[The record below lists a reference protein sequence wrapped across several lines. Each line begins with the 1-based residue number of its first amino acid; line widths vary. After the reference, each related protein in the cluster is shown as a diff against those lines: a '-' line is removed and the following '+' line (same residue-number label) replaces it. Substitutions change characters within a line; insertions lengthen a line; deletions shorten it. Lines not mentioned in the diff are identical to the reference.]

1 MQNKN
6 SRLKIILLLF
16 MAIPLLLAASLLNA
30 QTKGETKMTTEKWT
44 ALILNQ
50 NHMNMLECY
59 DYHIYLENKQMLYS
73 CTFHGNA
80 SIADRNGLCKLQDM
94 PVTEADLAELNDFL
108 QKLPLERPTPKRP
121 RNPHMPAYDA
131 ATFSFLV
138 YFGTYVDRYSLT
150 AKLSAEQKDKLRQIL
165 HRLFVKVKDR
175 KNDNPAKDVEQR

>member
-1 MQNKN
+1 MQNKS
-6 SRLKIILLLF
+6 SRLKLILLLF

-30 QTKGETKMTTEKWT
+30 QTKGATQMTTEKWT
-44 ALILNQ
+44 SLVLKQ
-50 NHMNMLECY
+50 NHMNKLQCY
-59 DYHIYLENKQMLYS
+59 DYNIYLENKQMLYS

-80 SIADRNGLCKLQDM
+80 GIADRNGLCKLQSM

-108 QKLPLERPTPKRP
+108 HKLPLERPAPKRP

-131 ATFSFLV
+131 ATFSFFV

-150 AKLSAEQKDKLRQIL
+150 AKLSAEQKDELRQIL

-175 KNDNPAKDVEQR
+175 KNDTPA